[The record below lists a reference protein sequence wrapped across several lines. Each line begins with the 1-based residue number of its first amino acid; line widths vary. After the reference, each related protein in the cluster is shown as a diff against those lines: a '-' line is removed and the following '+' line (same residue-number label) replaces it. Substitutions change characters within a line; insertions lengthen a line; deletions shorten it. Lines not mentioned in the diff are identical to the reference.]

1 MSLKMNKIIGLL
13 LSSAICTTVNA
24 YSPYHPLKRTEII
37 LEKASTTSPL
47 LQIKSIRADVGNQLL
62 KVESGEASLLSGILE
77 NQKASLKLLGIMI
90 QENSK
95 PILICAACGTV
106 VYLADLSF
114 NDGKLT
120 GTVVDYVTTAKDNIK
135 YYGGK
140 VTGAIS
146 SQIATVHNGLLSLL
160 SGKYSTPTVSA
171 ETVRIAREVANAAQ
185 NDESSTQVEQTPA
198 TEATNV
204 ETPSS
209 DSEVLNPQHP
219 PIIIVTDQA
228 PVILQLPSSDLF
240 AELAIDETSRRPY
253 YAQVHGPRP
262 KPAPKPKIEQVTQQA
277 QKPQEQIIEPQPT
290 PKEEGQQQVQEVP
303 EIQTEPKQEEVASQT
318 VSASEP
324 EPAQEQAQEQ
334 EIEAQAQSTPDD
346 SSTQP
351 ETRTKSR
358 RTKKH

>member
-47 LQIKSIRADVGNQLL
+47 LQIKSIRADVANQLL

-146 SQIATVHNGLLSLL
+146 SQVATVHNGLLSLL

-171 ETVRIAREVANAAQ
+171 ETVRIAREVTANTAP
-185 NDESSTQVEQTPA
+185 NDESSTQVEQTPV
-198 TEATNV
+198 TETV
-204 ETPSS
+204 DTETPSS
-209 DSEVLNPQHP
+209 DGEVLNPQHP
-219 PIIIVTDQA
+219 SIIIVTDQA

-240 AELAIDETSRRPY
+240 ADLAIDETSRRPY
-253 YAQVHGPRP
+253 HAQVHGPRP
-262 KPAPKPKIEQVTQQA
+262 KPAAKPKIEQVIQQA

-290 PKEEGQQQVQEVP
+290 PKEEQQVQEVP
-303 EIQTEPKQEEVASQT
+303 EVQTEPEQEEVTSQT

-324 EPAQEQAQEQ
+324 EPVQEQAQEQ
-334 EIEAQAQSTPDD
+334 EIENQVQSTPDD